1 MPTNLNRYQK
11 IKRAATRLMLNG
23 DVERYMHALRLL
35 SSLRT
40 AAPGL
45 AG

>member
-23 DVERYMHALRLL
+23 DVERYMHALRLMN
-35 SSLRT
+35 SLRPAT
-40 AAPGL
+40 PGQL
-45 AG
+45 A